1 MGGIQFDVERVL
13 EEDATPARAHSLEVH
28 TSGNHG

>member
-13 EEDATPARAHSLEVH
+13 EEDETPDRAHALELH
-28 TSGNHG
+28 HA